1 MRIQDLGVMTGE
13 ILLFGGIYSNLPA
26 LDALLSIAQ
35 GCGIAPRNMICT
47 GDVVAYCADAEASVN
62 RMRALGCPV
71 LSGNCEVQLAQG
83 ADDCGCG
90 FEDGSTCS
98 ALSARWYA
106 HAQNQVSLES
116 KVWMGGLPDRIVFAH
131 EGKRYAVVHGGA
143 SDIATFVWPVT
154 SDKEIQREIDLLQT
168 QVGNVDVVIA
178 GHTGIA
184 MDRQVSGVRWINSG
198 AVGMPPNDGDTRG
211 AFAILSGN
219 TVQFERFS
227 YDSETARQTMIAA
240 GLTQGYHETLVS
252 GFWPSEETLPLEM
265 RRQSSASG

>member
-1 MRIQDLGVMTGE
+1 MRIQDLGVLTGE

-26 LDALLSIAQ
+26 LDALLSIVQ
-35 GCGIAPRNMICT
+35 GRGIAPHNMICT

-116 KVWMGGLPDRIVFAH
+116 KVWMGELPDRIVFTH

-143 SDIATFVWPVT
+143 SNIASNNCCAADPVRCAPFVAPHPT
-154 SDKEIQREIDLLQT
+154 TDPLRIRT
-168 QVGNVDVVIA
+168 
-178 GHTGIA
+178 
-184 MDRQVSGVRWINSG
+184 
-198 AVGMPPNDGDTRG
+198 
-211 AFAILSGN
+211 
-219 TVQFERFS
+219 
-227 YDSETARQTMIAA
+227 
-240 GLTQGYHETLVS
+240 
-252 GFWPSEETLPLEM
+252 GFWANGV
-265 RRQSSASG
+265 SSWDRSSRCE